1 VRVLVV
7 GSGGREHALCLALA
21 RDPAVSSLV
30 CAPGNA
36 GTVAVAEPRSLDV
49 GDPVAVADL
58 AEQVRADYVVIGP
71 EVPLVAGAADALRA
85 RGIETFGPS
94 GAAARLEGSK
104 SFAKEVMAA
113 AGVPTAR
120 SESFADVASALAGL
134 DRFTAPYVVK
144 ADGLAA
150 GKGVVVTE
158 DVDAARQHVRVCEGV
173 VVLEDYLDGPEAS
186 LFCVV
191 DDRGG
196 VQPLPLAQDHKRV
209 GDADTGP
216 NTGGMGAYAP
226 LAWAPADLTE
236 EVVARVV
243 RPTVA
248 AMAERGT
255 PFSGLLYTG
264 LALTSRGPQVVEF
277 NVRFGDPET
286 QAVLALLD
294 SPATGLL
301 RGTQAPAWRA
311 GAAITVVVAA
321 RGYPEAP
328 ATGDPVDGLEEAAAV
343 PGVTVLHAGTRIT
356 DGRVV
361 SAGGRVLSVTAV
373 GPDVAT
379 ARGSAYE
386 AVGRI
391 RLAGSHHRTDIGIQA
406 VAGTGGART

>member
-1 VRVLVV
+1 
-7 GSGGREHALCLALA
+7 LA
-21 RDPAVSSLV
+21 RDPAVASLV

-36 GTVAVAEPRSLDV
+36 GTVALAEPRALDV
-49 GDPVAVADL
+49 GDAGAVAAL
-58 AEQVRADYVVIGP
+58 AEDVRADYVVIGP

-94 GAAARLEGSK
+94 AAAARLEGSK
-104 SFAKEVMAA
+104 SFAKQVMAE

-120 SESFADVASALAGL
+120 SAAFTDVGAALAGL
-134 DRFTAPYVVK
+134 DGFTAPYVVK

-158 DVDAARQHVRVCEGV
+158 DRAAAEDHVRACDGV
-173 VVLEDYLDGPEAS
+173 VVLEDHLDGPEAS

-191 DDRGG
+191 DERGG
-196 VQPLPLAQDHKRV
+196 IHPLPLAQDHKRV
-209 GDADTGP
+209 GDGDTGP

-226 LAWAPADLTE
+226 LAWAPDGLTDD
-236 EVVARVV
+236 VVARVV
-243 RPTVA
+243 RPTVETMA
-248 AMAERGT
+248 ARGT

-264 LALTSRGPQVVEF
+264 LALTSRGPQVIEF
-277 NVRFGDPET
+277 NARFGDPET

-294 SPATGLL
+294 SPATALL
-301 RGTQAPAWRA
+301 RGTATPSWRA

-321 RGYPEAP
+321 RGYPDAP
-328 ATGDPVDGLEEAAAV
+328 VTGDPIEGLEAAAAV
-343 PGVTVLHAGTRIT
+343 PGVTVLHAGTRL
-356 DGRVV
+356 DEGRVV
-361 SAGGRVLSVTAV
+361 SAGGRVLSITAV

-386 AVGRI
+386 AVGHI

-406 VAGTGGART
+406 MSTSTGGASA